1 MASRKEKKRRP
12 METKIKPISEDVE
25 FLRQTVFNLREEVD
39 QFKIHQDISRQ
50 LLCSYDFDQIVRIF
64 LNIVEEILNY
74 DFCVLYLFE
83 DPQGDAFRVA
93 KTRGISQQD
102 LTAPQLDREVIDWV
116 LREGRWTLVSVP
128 EVAGST
134 SNHAYSILPLQ
145 GVKRNLG
152 FLLIATT
159 ETHDHFTQSNIN
171 YLSSLAAQASISIEN
186 QKLYDQLSRSR
197 DYVKNILEC
206 INNGIIIIDMDD
218 RITQLNKNATAML
231 GLTSADLIGLR
242 YQEALPPKLADM
254 VREVKDQALA
264 NGFALERMFEYSPT
278 KDFQI
283 PLGINASLLLD
294 DKAERIGVVVVFR
307 HMLVLKELERLRQLD
322 SLKSEFVSNVSHEL
336 RSPLSVIKSYV
347 EAILNRV
354 DPKDYQTQRKFCSVI
369 DEEADRLTVL
379 VDDLLDIS
387 RIESGKFEIL
397 RESVNI
403 LEIMSVA
410 LRSTAGKSAVHRI
423 VIDVPDDLP
432 NIKADKDKLVRAFS
446 NLLDNAVKFSP
457 EGGQI
462 TLNAKASGQRIK
474 LEIQDQ
480 GIGIAEEDIPHI
492 FDKFFRVDNSDVY
505 EIPGTGL
512 GLPIVKHIVESHEGD
527 LSVSSRPGYGTTFTV
542 WLPWGQDTAG

>member
-1 MASRKEKKRRP
+1 
-12 METKIKPISEDVE
+12 METKIKPISEDID
-25 FLRQTVFNLREEVD
+25 FLRQTVFDLREEVD

-50 LLCSYDFDQIVRIF
+50 ILCSYDFEQILHLF

-83 DPQGDAFRVA
+83 DPQRDAFRVA

-102 LTAPQLDREVIDWV
+102 LPRLQLDRAVIDWV

-128 EVAGST
+128 EVADNGG
-134 SNHAYSILPLQ
+134 NHVYSILPLQ

-159 ETHDHFTQSNIN
+159 EAHDHFTQSNIN
-171 YLSSLAAQASISIEN
+171 HLSSLAAQTSISIEN
-186 QKLYDQLSRSR
+186 QKLYDQMSRSR

-206 INNGIIIIDMDD
+206 INNGIIIVDMED

-242 YQEALPPKLADM
+242 YPEALPPKLAGM

-264 NGFALERMFEYSPT
+264 NGFALERMFEYSPA

-294 DKAERIGVVVVFR
+294 DNAGRIGVIVVFR
-307 HMLVLKELERLRQLD
+307 HMLVLKELERLRQIN

-347 EAILNRV
+347 EAILNQV
-354 DPKDYQTQRKFCSVI
+354 DPQDHQTHREFCSVI

-397 RESVNI
+397 RESI
-403 LEIMSVA
+403 GIGEIMSVA
-410 LRSTAGKSAVHRI
+410 LRSTAGKSAIHRI

-432 NIKADKDKLVRAFS
+432 NIRADKDKLVRAFS

-462 TLNAKASGQRIK
+462 MLKAAASEQKRIR

-480 GIGIAEEDIPHI
+480 GIGIAEDDIPHI

-512 GLPIVKHIVESHEGD
+512 GLPIVKHIVESHDGE
-527 LSVSSRPGYGTTFTV
+527 LSVSSRPGHGTTFTV
-542 WLPWGQDTAG
+542 WLPCGQDTAG